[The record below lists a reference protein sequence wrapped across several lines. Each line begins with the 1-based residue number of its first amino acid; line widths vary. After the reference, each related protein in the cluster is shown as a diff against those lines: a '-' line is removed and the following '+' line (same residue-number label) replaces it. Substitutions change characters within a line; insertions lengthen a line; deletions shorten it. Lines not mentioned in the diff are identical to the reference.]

1 MVAEAES
8 GMDRELDATSD
19 ELRQAVREALGL
31 VENDDPN
38 RRSVK
43 RWAEFLGISEWLAR
57 KKIRDAMEAGT
68 MERKPIRQRC
78 SDGRIITVPGY
89 KLVTKDD

>member
-1 MVAEAES
+1 MA
-8 GMDRELDATSD
+8 RELTVTDD
-19 ELRQAVREALGL
+19 ELRQALREALGL

-43 RWAEFLGISEWLAR
+43 KWAEFLDISEWLAR
-57 KKIRDAMEAGT
+57 KTIREATEAGT

-89 KLVTKDD
+89 RLVTKDD

>member
-1 MVAEAES
+1 
-8 GMDRELDATSD
+8 MDRQLDATSD
-19 ELRQAVREALGL
+19 ELRRAMREALGL

-43 RWAEFLGISEWLAR
+43 KWAEFLEISEWLAR
-57 KKIRDAMEAGT
+57 EKIRAAVAAGA

-89 KLVTKDD
+89 RLVTKDD